1 MIKFLF
7 FIIIIVCVLLFI
19 INNNNNLNSN
29 IIKYDDVKKLKQS
42 ITDDQT
48 LMMGKNFSVIKK
60 SKHII
65 NEFKINFIYKY

>member
-1 MIKFLF
+1 MIKFLL

-29 IIKYDDVKKLKQS
+29 IIKYDDIKKLKQS
-42 ITDDQT
+42 ITDDQM

>member
-1 MIKFLF
+1 M
-7 FIIIIVCVLLFI
+7 CVLLFI

-29 IIKYDDVKKLKQS
+29 IIKYDDIKKLKQS